1 VDVDRSPAP
10 LAALLPSYRPIFDRL
25 LEVCEGDERIRAF
38 WLSGSL
44 AKGTADSGSDLD
56 CLLAIRDADFD
67 DFAAGWREWLATITP
82 TLLARELPFARGS
95 FYSTT
100 AGCERLDVVSEAVS
114 KVPASRHRY
123 RRVVFDR
130 DGLDAA
136 VPAPEPPAGPNLDRL
151 RSAVEEFFRVE
162 AIVPVMLNQRRDYL
176 AAVNGVQSLQLMLYN
191 VFVESNQPQPPMGIK
206 QWTARLT
213 PEQRQVLTA
222 LPVAAPEHDSIAAA
236 LRAIGNAMRISGRA
250 AVIAC
255 GGTWP
260 EELDEGVQRFVD
272 QSVPAP

>member
-1 VDVDRSPAP
+1 MDVDRSPAP

-236 LRAIGNAMRISGRA
+236 LRATGNAMRISGRA

>member
-25 LEVCEGDERIRAF
+25 LAVCENDERIRAF

-44 AKGTADSGSDLD
+44 AKD
-56 CLLAIRDADFD
+56 
-67 DFAAGWREWLATITP
+67 
-82 TLLARELPFARGS
+82 
-95 FYSTT
+95 TT
-100 AGCERLDVVSEAVS
+100 TGCERLDVVSEAVS
-114 KVPASRHRY
+114 KVPTSRHRY

-136 VPAPEPPAGPNLDRL
+136 VPAPEPPPGPNLDRL
-151 RSAVEEFFRVE
+151 RSTVEEFFRVE

-191 VFVESNQPQPPMGIK
+191 VFVECNQPQPPMGIK

-222 LPVAAPEHDSIAAA
+222 LPVAAPEHDSIAVG
-236 LRAIGNAMRISGRA
+236 LRATGNAMRIPGRA
-250 AVIAC
+250 AVTAC

-260 EELDEGVQRFVD
+260 VDLDEGVQRFVD

>member
-236 LRAIGNAMRISGRA
+236 LRATGNAMRISGRA

-260 EELDEGVQRFVD
+260 VDLDEGVQRFVD

>member
-191 VFVESNQPQPPMGIK
+191 VFVECNQPQPPMGIK

-222 LPVAAPEHDSIAAA
+222 LPVAAPEHDSIAVA
-236 LRAIGNAMRISGRA
+236 LRATGNAMRIPGRA
-250 AVIAC
+250 AVTAC

-260 EELDEGVQRFVD
+260 VDLDEGVQRFVD
-272 QSVPAP
+272 RSVPAP